1 MARRFKTA
9 DYAAT
14 LEVQVRL
21 GDCLPPEHLARFVV
35 DAVGVLDLSAIHA
48 RYGAKGGEP
57 YAPAL
62 LVGVLFSGYVTG
74 VFSSRKL
81 ERATYESIP
90 FRYVAGNLH
99 PDHDTLAHFRRTLLP
114 EVREAFV
121 QILLVAQQVGVL
133 DLAVVSQDG
142 TKVHAN
148 ASKSRAVSYQRLLEL
163 APQVRAEVE
172 TLLALA
178 EQAEQQDLPA
188 GLDVAGEVARRQERL
203 AQLALAKAVLEERA
217 AQRHAAEQA
226 AYEAKLAERAAKTAR
241 TGKRPGGKAPVPPTP
256 GPRDTDQYN
265 FTDPESRIMKNGTD
279 AGFNQHYNGQVVVE
293 QASLLVVGNTLSNHP
308 TDQQEVEPTLD
319 AIPPA
324 LGTPQAAALDAGY
337 FSCANIRACEER
349 GIEPYIAPGREAH
362 QQTLAQL
369 LAPAAAPPS
378 VGATPR
384 EQMAAKLQTAEGRA
398 IYRARKRTVEPVIGI
413 IKEALGFRRF
423 SLRGQ
428 EAAAG
433 EWCLVCLAY
442 NLKRLHVLLGGMLP
456 TVALAQAAQR
466 RDLAPRVALRL
477 ARWWLPRLQRQL
489 VAHLFQQRSGDATRR
504 RSAPYSTPPPLS
516 FSPTGC

>member
-1 MARRFKTA
+1 MVRRFKTA

-48 RYGAKGGEP
+48 RYGTKGGEP

-62 LVGVLFSGYVTG
+62 LLGVLFYGYVTG

-99 PDHDTLAHFRRTLLP
+99 PDHDTLAHFRRTFLP

-121 QILLVAQQVGVL
+121 QVLLVAQQVGQL

-148 ASKSRAVSYQRLLEL
+148 ASKSQAVSYQRLLALE
-163 APQVRAEVE
+163 PQVRAEVE

-178 EQAEQQDLPA
+178 EQAEQQEVPA

-217 AQRHAAEQA
+217 AERHAAQQA
-226 AYEAKLAERAAKTAR
+226 DYEAKVAERAAKAVR
-241 TGKRPGGKAPVPPTP
+241 TGKRPGGKPPVPPTP
-256 GPRDTDQYN
+256 GPRGTDQYN
-265 FTDPESRIMKNGTD
+265 FTDPESRIMKNGMD
-279 AGFNQHYNGQVVVE
+279 AGFNQHYNGQVVVD
-293 QASLLVVGNTLSNHP
+293 QASPLVVSTSLSNHP
-308 TDQQEVEPTLD
+308 NDQHEVEPTLD
-319 AIPPA
+319 AIPTA
-324 LGTPQAAALDAGY
+324 LGTPQAAALDTGY
-337 FSCANIRACEER
+337 FSLANIRACQER

-369 LAPAAAPPS
+369 LAPTAAPPAA
-378 VGATPR
+378 GASPR
-384 EQMAAKLQTAEGRA
+384 LQMAAKLQTAEGRR

-413 IKEALGFRRF
+413 IKEVLGFRQF
-423 SLRGQ
+423 SLRGL

-442 NLKRLHVLLGGMLP
+442 NLKRLHVLLGGVLP
-456 TVALAQAAQR
+456 SVALAQAAQR
-466 RDLAPRVALRL
+466 RDLAPLVASRL
-477 ARWWLPRLQRQL
+477 ARWWLPRLQPHL
-489 VAHLFQQRSGDATRR
+489 VAHLFQHRSRDATRR
-504 RSAPYSTPPPLS
+504 RSSPHTTPPVLS

>member
-1 MARRFKTA
+1 MTRIFKMA

-35 DAVGVLDLSAIHA
+35 DAVGVLDLSAIQA
-48 RYGAKGGEP
+48 RYGARGGQP

-62 LVGVLFSGYVTG
+62 LLGVLFYGYVTG

-90 FRYVAGNLH
+90 FRYIAGNLH
-99 PDHDTLAHFRRTLLP
+99 PDHDTLAHFRRTFLA
-114 EVREAFV
+114 EIREAFV
-121 QILLVAQQVGVL
+121 QVLLVAQQVGVL
-133 DLAVVSQDG
+133 ELAVVSQDG

-163 APQVRAEVE
+163 EPEVRAEVA
-172 TLLALA
+172 TLFALA
-178 EQAEQQDLPA
+178 EQAEQQDFPA
-188 GLDVAGEVARRQERL
+188 GLDVAGELARRQERL

-217 AQRHAAEQA
+217 AQRHAVEQA
-226 AYEAKLAERAAKTAR
+226 EYEAKVAERAAKAAR
-241 TGKRPGGKAPVPPTP
+241 TGKRPGGKPPVPPTP
-256 GPRDTDQYN
+256 GPQDTDQYN

-279 AGFNQHYNGQVVVE
+279 AGFNQHYNGQVVVD
-293 QASLLVVGNTLSNHP
+293 QASLLVVSTTLSNHP
-308 TDQQEVEPTLD
+308 TDQQEVAPTLD

-337 FSCANIRACEER
+337 FSLTNIRACEAR

-362 QQTLAQL
+362 HQTLAAL
-369 LAPAAAPPS
+369 LAPAPVLPAADAS
-378 VGATPR
+378 PR
-384 EQMAAKLQTAEGRA
+384 VRMAAKLQTPAGRA

-413 IKEALGFRRF
+413 MKEVLGFRRF
-423 SLRGQ
+423 SLRGL
-428 EAAAG
+428 EGAAG

-442 NLKRLHVLLGGMLP
+442 NLKRLHVLLQGVLP
-456 TVALAQAAQR
+456 SVALALAAPRRGLAPIAAQR
-466 RDLAPRVALRL
+466 PAREWRARRQHPIFAYLFPHLRH
-477 ARWWLPRLQRQL
+477 AAGW
-489 VAHLFQQRSGDATRR
+489 T
-504 RSAPYSTPPPLS
+504 RSATPATPLPFA